1 MERGGRKIRET
12 GDKDKRKKGGERKK
26 RSGRRLPPVPP
37 HRFRDSFMN
46 VPVLQIILVR
56 LVL

>member
-1 MERGGRKIRET
+1 MT
-12 GDKDKRKKGGERKK
+12 FDDV
-26 RSGRRLPPVPP
+26 SGHSYTLPVPAMP
-37 HRFRDSFMN
+37 MARMN